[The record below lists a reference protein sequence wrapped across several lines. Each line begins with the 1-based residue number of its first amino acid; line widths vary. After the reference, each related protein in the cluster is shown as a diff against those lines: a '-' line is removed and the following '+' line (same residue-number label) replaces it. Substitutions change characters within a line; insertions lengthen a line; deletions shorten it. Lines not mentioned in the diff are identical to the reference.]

1 MTAPKLTPDRQRI
14 LCIDLG
20 SSSLKIAVYE
30 LGADYEQR
38 LVDGGIDRL
47 DAAGKTLNLT
57 DRRQSPARERR
68 YPLGGGTPM
77 ATLLAALADLD
88 VPIDAV
94 GHRVLHG
101 GAAHEEP
108 ARVSTD
114 FLASLAQLLPFDPL
128 HLPGALAAIREIAAA
143 LPQIGQV
150 VCFDTSFHHRMPAVA
165 QRLPL
170 PRELFAEGVR
180 RYGFHGLSYES
191 IVSELGPPVHPLG
204 LLLPAQFEQGLA
216 YGDGQLQW
224 QLLGV
229 AHLGSGASLAAMRNG
244 KPVDTTMGFSA
255 LGGVMMATRPG
266 DLDPGALLYLLRGGR
281 YTPKELDTVL
291 SQHSGLLG
299 VSQLSGDMR
308 TLLDK
313 RPTDAAAADAVE
325 LFVYI
330 AKKHIGALVAILGR
344 LDTLVF
350 TGGIGERSAP
360 VRAEICAGLEHL
372 GIELNAERNAAGE
385 GIISAD
391 SSHVIVRVIA
401 ANENLMVARH
411 TYAVLFAP
419 GVDRAPPPALAN
431 AAVS

>member
-1 MTAPKLTPDRQRI
+1 MSLMSHRRRI
-14 LCIDLG
+14 LCVDLG
-20 SSSLKIAVYE
+20 SSSLKIAVWE
-30 LGADYEQR
+30 LGENYEQR

-47 DAAGKTLNLT
+47 GAAGNTLRMT
-57 DRRQSPARERR
+57 DHRESPARERP
-68 YPLGGGTPM
+68 YPLDGATPI
-77 ATLLAALADLD
+77 AALLAALAELD

-94 GHRVLHG
+94 GHRVLYG

-108 ARVSTD
+108 ARVSAT
-114 FLASLAQLLPFDPL
+114 LMASLTELLPFDPL
-128 HLPGALAAIREIAAA
+128 HLPGALAAIRETAAA

-150 VCFDTSFHHRMPAVA
+150 VCFDTAFHHRMPPVA

-170 PRELFAEGVR
+170 PRELFSEGVR

-191 IVSELGPPVHPLG
+191 IVRELGPAG
-204 LLLPAQFEQGLA
+204 ARGA
-216 YGDGQLQW
+216 MIM
-224 QLLGV
+224 
-229 AHLGSGASLAAMRNG
+229 AHLGSGASLAATRNG
-244 KPVDTTMGFSA
+244 RPVDTTMGFSA

-266 DLDPGALLYLLRGGR
+266 DLDPGALLYLLRGAR
-281 YTPKELDTVL
+281 YTDKELDAVL
-291 SQHSGLLG
+291 NHHSGLLG

-313 RPTDAAAADAVE
+313 RPTDGAAADAVE
-325 LFVYI
+325 LFVYT
-330 AKKHIGALVAILGR
+330 AKKHLGALVAVLGR

-360 VRAEICAGLEHL
+360 IRAEICAGLDHF
-372 GIELNAERNAAGE
+372 GIELNAERNAADA
-385 GIISAD
+385 GIISSD

-419 GVDRAPPPALAN
+419 GADRAPPPVLAN
-431 AAVS
+431 AAAS